1 MLFKPKEPDI
11 FEAHSLYVDG
21 KYDKALQEYEMYYA
35 QNADSTSALR
45 MMANIHLMAED
56 RAKAESLLI
65 RLADKYI
72 DSGQYYSA
80 LNVISRMLLFSAD
93 KQKLYRQAAETY
105 TKLNRPKLAT
115 RYIFALADMFK
126 SAGKFS
132 ECSAILM
139 EIAKANPKDEKILT
153 KILRKLT
160 VLGMHREISE
170 ILTMSA
176 ENGALPD
183 YEIDDVT
190 VYLLESN
197 CPADLVMPFV
207 KGLLRRNP
215 HSFEVAEHTLISHL
229 SRNFDPQEFVETVA
243 LAPSQETRKL
253 TLALREVI
261 ADKAILSHLLFI
273 EAETGDRDRIKGVI
287 YEMFLENAIDMDA
300 IADICRRA
308 GNDIALEEASKMIA
322 STDVKQTAPEK
333 TEEPVHET
341 VDYSSVPFELETFDK
356 SEDIASFEPVALDL
370 FETDDSAPKVA
381 VSLDIADDFGFSDS
395 QSASADTPGG
405 FEAFGFETPEQP
417 QEAGFSGFEDENSG
431 NITIKDDDFFSTPEK
446 EAEKPHEVET
456 IKFDENE
463 LKEASE
469 KEEKGKKDFFS
480 LEMEG

>member
-21 KYDKALQEYEMYYA
+21 KYDKALHEYEMYYA

-45 MMANIHLMAED
+45 MMANIHLMSED
-56 RAKAESLLI
+56 RAKAESLLT

-80 LNVISRMLLFSAD
+80 LNVISRLLLFSSD

-105 TKLNRPKLAT
+105 RKLNRPRLAT
-115 RYIFALADMFK
+115 RYIFALADMYK

-139 EIAKANPKDEKILT
+139 EIAKENPEDERILT
-153 KILRKLT
+153 RILRKLT
-160 VLGMHREISE
+160 VLGMHKEISE

-176 ENGALPD
+176 DKGSLPD
-183 YEIDDVT
+183 YEVDDVT

-197 CPADLVMPFV
+197 CSTDLVMPFV
-207 KGLLRRNP
+207 KNLLCRNP
-215 HSFEVAEHTLISHL
+215 HSFEIAEHALINHL
-229 SRNFDPQEFVETVA
+229 SRNFDPQEFMDTVA

-253 TLALREVI
+253 TTALREVI

-287 YEMFLENAIDMDA
+287 YEMFLENAIDMDT
-300 IADICRRA
+300 IADICRRT
-308 GNDIALEEASKMIA
+308 GNDIALEEAGKMIA
-322 STDVKQTAPEK
+322 ATAAKETPPEQA
-333 TEEPVHET
+333 EEPVSEPVEHIHT
-341 VDYSSVPFELETFDK
+341 PFEVETFDK
-356 SEDIASFEPVALDL
+356 TDDISSFEPVVLDL
-370 FETDDSAPKVA
+370 FDTDDSAPTVA
-381 VSLDIADDFGFSDS
+381 VNLDISDDFGFSAE
-395 QSASADTPGG
+395 QSASSDAPSG
-405 FEAFGFETPEQP
+405 FETFGFETPEQS
-417 QEAGFSGFEDENSG
+417 QDTGFSGFGDEQPE
-431 NITIKDDDFFSTPEK
+431 NITIADDDFFGTPEK
-446 EAEKPHEVET
+446 ETEKPHEVEAM
-456 IKFDENE
+456 KFDENE

-469 KEEKGKKDFFS
+469 KEEKGKDFFS